1 MKILKQTI
9 INILFSI
16 VLAIFLTIV
25 SVLFIYPLI
34 IKLCNMDDF
43 DGYWLL
49 IIMQS
54 LQLSTII
61 FMGKYLNN
69 KITDNNKR

>member
-61 FMGKYLNN
+61 FMGKYLNLSL
-69 KITDNNKR
+69 IHI